1 MTNFIEK
8 LKKAAEHNGLLLD
21 ISGSKKTKT
30 IFRKHYENPYKIIS
44 NANVNDKKLFL
55 SLFDYLVQN
64 KKGNFISHSGGEYNF
79 VFIEGDFKIDI
90 QKRNNN
96 VDIIC
101 IYKLNN

>member
-55 SLFDYLVQN
+55 NLLNYLVQN
-64 KKGNFISHSGGEYNF
+64 KKGDFIRHSDCEYNF
-79 VFIEGDFKIDI
+79 VFIEGDFKFDI
-90 QKRNNN
+90 QQRNNGYD
-96 VDIIC
+96 VIC
-101 IYKLNN
+101 VYKLNN